1 MPDPK
6 FTDAQL
12 SGMTINERLSAFA
25 LLPQWDRAALN
36 RDRAAMISI
45 LQKVS
50 LTEEEA
56 AKTADTILANPKKYG
71 F

>member
-1 MPDPK
+1 MPNPK
-6 FTDAQL
+6 FTASEL
-12 SGMTINERLSAFA
+12 SGMTLNERLSAFK
-25 LLPQWDRAALN
+25 LFPQWDRAAQA
-36 RDRAAMISI
+36 RDRPTMISI

-56 AKTADTILANPKKYG
+56 AKTVDAILANPKKYG